1 MLKVLLVDDEPFIV
15 QGLSALI
22 DWEKEG
28 FEIVGT
34 AGNGSEAVEFLK
46 SNPVDLILADI
57 KMPVM
62 NGLDAAKA
70 IRGLSRPD
78 ATTVPIIALS
88 ANAFAEDIQK
98 SKNAGINE
106 HLAKP
111 LEMDKVLKVIAS
123 YCK

>member
-62 NGLDAAKA
+62 NGLEWTARSVDAEKTFEPGM
-70 IRGLSRPD
+70 IVMVKEIKGVTLYVTESSDMPQM
-78 ATTVPIIALS
+78 
-88 ANAFAEDIQK
+88 N
-98 SKNAGINE
+98 G
-106 HLAKP
+106 
-111 LEMDKVLKVIAS
+111 DK
-123 YCK
+123 

>member
-62 NGLDAAKA
+62 NGLEWTA
-70 IRGLSRPD
+70 R
-78 ATTVPIIALS
+78 S
-88 ANAFAEDIQK
+88 ADDEKTFEPGMIVMVKEIKGVTLYVTESSDMPQMN
-98 SKNAGINE
+98 G
-106 HLAKP
+106 
-111 LEMDKVLKVIAS
+111 DK
-123 YCK
+123 

>member
-46 SNPVDLILADI
+46 SNPVNLILADI

-62 NGLDAAKA
+62 NGLEWTARSVDDEKTFEPGM
-70 IRGLSRPD
+70 IVMVKEIKGVTLYVTESSDMPQM
-78 ATTVPIIALS
+78 
-88 ANAFAEDIQK
+88 N
-98 SKNAGINE
+98 G
-106 HLAKP
+106 
-111 LEMDKVLKVIAS
+111 DK
-123 YCK
+123 

>member
-46 SNPVDLILADI
+46 MLV
-57 KMPVM
+57 K
-62 NGLDAAKA
+62 AKYN
-70 IRGLSRPD
+70 IFVSG
-78 ATTVPIIALS
+78 
-88 ANAFAEDIQK
+88 
-98 SKNAGINE
+98 
-106 HLAKP
+106 
-111 LEMDKVLKVIAS
+111 
-123 YCK
+123 

>member
-46 SNPVDLILADI
+46 SLSGYQNAGYEWSGIFKIYQGNASVRGIFCNTERLWRLYLCERGNQMAVYGLHIKADPE
-57 KMPVM
+57 KPAPCTAFK
-62 NGLDAAKA
+62 GKTDAA
-70 IRGLSRPD
+70 G
-78 ATTVPIIALS
+78 
-88 ANAFAEDIQK
+88 
-98 SKNAGINE
+98 
-106 HLAKP
+106 
-111 LEMDKVLKVIAS
+111 
-123 YCK
+123 

>member
-62 NGLDAAKA
+62 NGLEFLKYCNISVLLMTDNIQAK
-70 IRGLSRPD
+70 GSP
-78 ATTVPIIALS
+78 S
-88 ANAFAEDIQK
+88 A
-98 SKNAGINE
+98 S
-106 HLAKP
+106 L
-111 LEMDKVLKVIAS
+111 LKCI
-123 YCK
+123 

>member
-46 SNPVDLILADI
+46 S
-57 KMPVM
+57 
-62 NGLDAAKA
+62 
-70 IRGLSRPD
+70 IRS
-78 ATTVPIIALS
+78 T
-88 ANAFAEDIQK
+88 
-98 SKNAGINE
+98 
-106 HLAKP
+106 
-111 LEMDKVLKVIAS
+111 
-123 YCK
+123 